1 MFHIFYRAESA
12 HEKLKRHLGSS
23 QGDFESSWNV
33 INALIELQHTKI
45 KASFE
50 RSISV
55 VEHQFHN
62 AMFKEL
68 WGMVSRASLNMILME
83 FKRATQ
89 VEIEKG
95 ICGYVNKTSY
105 GLPCAHELAEL
116 IKEGRT
122 IPLDNVHS
130 HWRQLDTM
138 NDNVS
143 SEPTITPEI
152 DSILRQFADCD
163 EAGKIALKRKLRE
176 LAYPATTSMFPP
188 LEKVKA
194 KGRPSLK
201 INLSTK
207 RAPSLFEIVES
218 AHDSTSPATA
228 CSVKVPKEK
237 KLKYIK
243 CFPHQIHK
251 HIVNI
256 VDVKADGHC
265 GYRSIAGL
273 LGMGEDGWGTV
284 QQDLTHELQTF
295 HDEYVQLYRSIDRV
309 AELVYSLSCLDS
321 FAPYDRWMTLPDM
334 GNLIASRYNIMLV
347 HLSIRQCLTYL
358 PLKSV
363 SPAPLHHKLIALGF
377 VEDCHF
383 VQVC

>member
-1 MFHIFYRAESA
+1 MFYFFYRAESA
-12 HEKLKRHLGSS
+12 HAKLKRHLGSS
-23 QGDFESSWNV
+23 QRDFESSWNV
-33 INALIELQHTKI
+33 INALIELQHTEI

-50 RSISV
+50 RSIFV
-55 VEHQFHN
+55 VEHQFNN

-68 WGMVSRASLNMILME
+68 RGMVSRASLNMILME

-95 ICGYVNKTSY
+95 ICGCVNRTSY
-105 GLPCAHELAEL
+105 GLPCAHELTEL

-122 IPLDNVHS
+122 IPLDSVHS
-130 HWRQLDTM
+130 HWRKLDTM

-143 SEPTITPEI
+143 SELTITPEI

-176 LAYPATTSMFPP
+176 LACPATTSMFPP

-218 AHDSTSPATA
+218 AHDSTSPTTA

-243 CFPHQIHK
+243 CFPHQIRK
-251 HIVNI
+251 HIMNI

-284 QQDLTHELQTF
+284 RQDLVHELHTF
-295 HDEYVQLYRSIDRV
+295 MMSMFNCMDQLTVLLSWFIHYHVLTLLLHMID
-309 AELVYSLSCLDS
+309 
-321 FAPYDRWMTLPDM
+321 
-334 GNLIASRYNIMLV
+334 G
-347 HLSIRQCLTYL
+347 
-358 PLKSV
+358 
-363 SPAPLHHKLIALGF
+363 
-377 VEDCHF
+377 
-383 VQVC
+383 

>member
-1 MFHIFYRAESA
+1 MFYFFYRVESA
-12 HEKLKRHLGSS
+12 HAKLKRHLGSS

-33 INALIELQHTKI
+33 INALIELQHTEI

-55 VEHQFHN
+55 VEHQFNN

-68 WGMVSRASLNMILME
+68 RGMVSRASLNMILME
-83 FKRATQ
+83 FKTATQ

-95 ICGYVNKTSY
+95 ICGCVNRTSY
-105 GLPCAHELAEL
+105 GLPCAHELTEL

-122 IPLDNVHS
+122 IPLDSVHS
-130 HWRQLDTM
+130 HWRKLDTM

-143 SEPTITPEI
+143 SELTITPEI

-176 LAYPATTSMFPP
+176 LACPATTSMFPP

-218 AHDSTSPATA
+218 AHDSTSLATA

-243 CFPHQIHK
+243 CFPHQIRHM
-251 HIVNI
+251 VI
-256 VDVKADGHC
+256 VD
-265 GYRSIAGL
+265 IARL
-273 LGMGEDGWGTV
+273 LG
-284 QQDLTHELQTF
+284 
-295 HDEYVQLYRSIDRV
+295 Y
-309 AELVYSLSCLDS
+309 
-321 FAPYDRWMTLPDM
+321 
-334 GNLIASRYNIMLV
+334 
-347 HLSIRQCLTYL
+347 
-358 PLKSV
+358 
-363 SPAPLHHKLIALGF
+363 
-377 VEDCHF
+377 
-383 VQVC
+383 

>member
-1 MFHIFYRAESA
+1 MFYIFYRAESA
-12 HEKLKRHLGSS
+12 HAKLKRHLGSS
-23 QGDFESSWNV
+23 QGDFESYWNV
-33 INALIELQHTKI
+33 INALIELQHTEI

-50 RSISV
+50 ISIYI

-62 AMFKEL
+62 VMFKEL
-68 WGMVSRASLNMILME
+68 RGMVSRASLNMILME

-95 ICGYVNKTSY
+95 ISGCVNRTSY
-105 GLPCAHELAEL
+105 GSPCAHELAEL

-122 IPLDNVHS
+122 IPLDSVHS
-130 HWRQLDTM
+130 HWRKLDTM

-143 SEPTITPEI
+143 SELTITPEI

-163 EAGKIALKRKLRE
+163 EAGKIALKRKRE
-176 LAYPATTSMFPP
+176 LAYPTTTSMFPP
-188 LEKVKA
+188 IEKVKA
-194 KGRPSLK
+194 KGRPSMK

-218 AHDSTSPATA
+218 AHDSTSPVTA
-228 CSVKVPKEK
+228 CPVKVPKEQ

-243 CFPHQIHK
+243 CFPHKIRK

-256 VDVKADGHC
+256 VDVEADGHY
-265 GYRSIAGL
+265 GYRSIVGL
-273 LGMGEDGWGTV
+273 LGMGENGWGTV
-284 QQDLTHELQTF
+284 RQDLVHELQTF
-295 HDEYVQLYRSIDRV
+295 HDEYVQLYGSIDCV
-309 AELVYSLSCLDS
+309 AELVYSLSCLDY

-334 GNLIASRYNIMLV
+334 GHLIASRYNIVLV

-358 PLKSV
+358 SLRSV
-363 SPAPLHHKLIALGF
+363 SPAPLHNKLIALGF

>member
-1 MFHIFYRAESA
+1 MFYIFYRAESA
-12 HEKLKRHLGSS
+12 HAKLKRHLGSS
-23 QGDFESSWNV
+23 QGDFKSSWNV
-33 INALIELQHTKI
+33 INALIDLQHTEI

-68 WGMVSRASLNMILME
+68 RGMVSRASLNMILME

-95 ICGYVNKTSY
+95 ICGCVNRTSY

-122 IPLDNVHS
+122 IPLDSVHS

-143 SEPTITPEI
+143 SELTITPEI
-152 DSILRQFADCD
+152 DSILRQFANCD

-194 KGRPSLK
+194 KGHPSLK

-218 AHDSTSPATA
+218 AHNSTSPATA

-243 CFPHQIHK
+243 CFPHQIRK

-265 GYRSIAGL
+265 GY
-273 LGMGEDGWGTV
+273 
-284 QQDLTHELQTF
+284 
-295 HDEYVQLYRSIDRV
+295 
-309 AELVYSLSCLDS
+309 
-321 FAPYDRWMTLPDM
+321 
-334 GNLIASRYNIMLV
+334 
-347 HLSIRQCLTYL
+347 
-358 PLKSV
+358 
-363 SPAPLHHKLIALGF
+363 
-377 VEDCHF
+377 
-383 VQVC
+383 